1 MTEEEENVF
10 WVELQKL
17 AEEQAA
23 ITRSK
28 RRQGQKTAEES
39 PDIRDL
45 RDYIKKTAA
54 EVRAVMSQICH
65 ATSAAPEKRP
75 SQLAS
80 PKLRSL
86 ILERSKCQYTMRP
99 SLARARSQCSDRTVD
114 VLGRYVVT
122 ELGLNSVTT
131 YRPARARAGR
141 YAATLFGSFSDVS

>member
-10 WVELQKL
+10 WVEQQKL

-86 ILERSKCQYTMRP
+86 ILERSKCQYTMVQLIPKRIFKLSR
-99 SLARARSQCSDRTVD
+99 SLWEGIGFEKARKTQATAASSEIWKGGSRV
-114 VLGRYVVT
+114 VL
-122 ELGLNSVTT
+122 S
-131 YRPARARAGR
+131 
-141 YAATLFGSFSDVS
+141 S